1 MPEQIKTLDFTQ
13 PDNLLT
19 AFADAER
26 DRLLPRNDFSPDAY
40 NYSLTHPDALADGDE
55 NGRGTGVFL
64 DIYNQNAGTRQ
75 DIDER
80 INDVKINKYGPNN
93 PYYTP

>member
-13 PDNLLT
+13 PNNLLT

-26 DRLLPRNDFSPDAY
+26 DKLLPRNDFSPDSD
-40 NYSLTHPDALADGDE
+40 NYSSTHPDALADGDE

-64 DIYNQNAGTRQ
+64 DIYNQNAGTKQ

-80 INDVKINKYGPNN
+80 KNDVKINKYGPNN
-93 PYYTP
+93 PYYKV